1 MTFSCQVWQILEV
14 VMNSVL
20 SVLKEKFEEQISLWF
35 YKKDSFFAVVKTQHE
50 GAISNSNYSSD
61 AFFCSVREQRLT

>member
-35 YKKDSFFAVVKTQHE
+35 FKKDILSLQWLKLNMKVLFQTAVIPVMLFFVV
-50 GAISNSNYSSD
+50 
-61 AFFCSVREQRLT
+61 